1 MDFKS
6 ILLETIDLVKKDE
19 KLQIIVY
26 LLYYILYIDDTEL
39 YKDVWKWK
47 MSTNLFKNVGNY
59 MIPVIALL
67 SGCKLHKENMS
78 KRNYDKEQIE
88 EQKKI

>member
-1 MDFKS
+1 
-6 ILLETIDLVKKDE
+6 
-19 KLQIIVY
+19 
-26 LLYYILYIDDTEL
+26 
-39 YKDVWKWK
+39 
-47 MSTNLFKNVGNY
+47 MSTNLFKSSGNY